1 MKLLMPI
8 TFALTIAI
16 IVFSLTIT
24 FMQAPFIEQTATFK
38 FLFWET
44 QEYAMIIFVATAFLT
59 GLFAGLCVAV
69 INGFQKG
76 KIIRELKKQIGGG
89 KKEDSD
95 EEFTS
100 ESEDE

>member
-1 MKLLMPI
+1 MKLLLPI

-24 FMQAPFIEQTATFK
+24 FMQEPFLEQTAALK

-44 QEYAMIIFVATAFLT
+44 HPYPMIIFISAAFLI
-59 GLFAGLCVAV
+59 GLFVGLMNAIIVS
-69 INGFQKG
+69 FQKG

-89 KKEDSD
+89 KKEYSD